1 MVLRN
6 QYDLESI
13 ENHQRAVARAARAV
27 VAGDMSIIDGAR
39 ILSRVG
45 AELTADPWD
54 DAEFRLFA
62 LLDSETDHLPTDTQR
77 GLWDPAAFEE
87 KQRNVRRIEAAYRD
101 EVIAACE
108 RLIRRFGG
116 V

>member
-1 MVLRN
+1 MVPRN
-6 QYDLESI
+6 QYDLESL
-13 ENHQRAVARAARAV
+13 ENHQRDAARTARAV
-27 VAGDMSIIDGAR
+27 VAGDLSIIDGSR
-39 ILSRVG
+39 SLSRLG
-45 AELTADPWD
+45 AELTADRWD

-77 GLWDPAAFEE
+77 GLWDQAAFEE
-87 KQRNVRRIEAAYRD
+87 KQRDVRRIEAAYRE
-101 EVIAACE
+101 EVVAACE